1 MPELHELGALE
12 LVRLVRARDISR
24 RQVLESHLDRIDAV
38 NDLVNAVVERV
49 DREAALSAA
58 DAADRDHE
66 ARSALPLDGVPVS
79 IKDHFDVEGMLHTE
93 GVARFSERRSPGNSA
108 VVQRWLDAGGF
119 VVGKCNQP
127 DFQIRWNTV
136 NDLYGATRNPR
147 DTSLTAGGSSGGDA
161 AAVASGMAALGLGAD
176 YGGSIRVPA
185 SFCGV
190 FGLRPS
196 AGRVPEFQVL
206 DPEKGG
212 VTLDLMNSPGP
223 FARTLDDLW
232 AAFVVL
238 AGPDPRDPSSLP
250 VAPPEPVPSRQ
261 GNTVLRM
268 ARETGAVVEP
278 EIERELD
285 RVCAAL
291 EAAGYRVVEGGIPNA
306 ARAPELWAELV
317 GNELLHSA
325 LPDWHGLIAE
335 SNLQHIETMFG
346 LFDFGDSLSAWSRS
360 IVERRQTAQATAQ
373 LMEEHPLIVAPVAG
387 MATPAL
393 DFDQYLDLEAT
404 RDLFDHMRDV
414 VWVNLLSLPSLA
426 LPNGIQLV
434 ARRFHEAEAVAAAA
448 AIVEAL
454 EPVAIAEPR
463 SAEAP
468 TPERGEDHE

>member
-1 MPELHELGALE
+1 MPELYELAALE
-12 LVRLVRARDISR
+12 LVRLVRARDVSR
-24 RQVLESHLDRIDAV
+24 RQVLEAHLDRVDAV
-38 NDLVNAVVERV
+38 NDLVNAVVEPV
-49 DREAALSAA
+49 DRDAALSAA
-58 DAADRDHE
+58 EAADRGHE
-66 ARSALPLDGVPVS
+66 ARAAQPLDGVPVS
-79 IKDHFDVEGMLHTE
+79 IKDHFDVAGMRHTE
-93 GVARFSERRSPGNSA
+93 GVRTMADRRSPGHSA
-108 VVQRWLDAGGF
+108 VVQRLLDAGAF

-196 AGRVPEFQVL
+196 AGRVPHVQAL

-212 VTLDLMNSPGP
+212 MTLDLMNSPGP

-232 AAFVVL
+232 AAFLAL
-238 AGPDPRDPSSLP
+238 AGPDPRDPTSLP
-250 VAPPEPVPSRQ
+250 VALPEPVPSGQ
-261 GNTVLRM
+261 PTTVLRM
-268 ARETGAVVEP
+268 SGETGAIVEP
-278 EIERELD
+278 EVERELD
-285 RVCAAL
+285 LVCGAL

-325 LPDWHGLIAE
+325 RPSWEGLIAE
-335 SNLQHIETMFG
+335 SNRQHIEAMFG
-346 LFDFGDSLSAWSRS
+346 IFDLGDSLSAWTHS
-360 IVERRQTAQATAQ
+360 IVERRGTAQATAE

-387 MATPAL
+387 MKAPSL
-393 DFDQYLDLEAT
+393 DFDQYLDLDAT

-414 VWVNLLSLPSLA
+414 VWVNLLSLPSIA

-434 ARRFHEAEAVAAAA
+434 ARRFREAEAAAA
-448 AIVEAL
+448 AAAVVGAL
-454 EPVAIAEPR
+454 EPVTIAEPR
-463 SAEAP
+463 PAEAP
-468 TPERGEDHE
+468 A

>member
-58 DAADRDHE
+58 DAADGDHE

-79 IKDHFDVEGMLHTE
+79 IKDHFDVGGMLHTE

-108 VVQRWLDAGGF
+108 VVQRLLDAGGF

-185 SFCGV
+185 SFCNI

-196 AGRVPEFQVL
+196 AGRVPYVQAL
-206 DPEKGG
+206 DAEKGG
-212 VTLDLMNSPGP
+212 ITLDLMNSPGP
-223 FARTLDDLW
+223 VARTLDDLW
-232 AAFVVL
+232 AAFLAL
-238 AGPDPRDPSSLP
+238 AGPDPRDPASLP
-250 VAPPEPVPSRQ
+250 VPLPEPVLRRQ
-261 GNTVLRM
+261 PVSVLRM
-268 ARETGAVVEP
+268 TRETGATIEP

-285 RVCAAL
+285 VVCAAL
-291 EAAGYRVVEGGIPNA
+291 EAAGYHVVEGGIPNA

-325 LPDWHGLIAE
+325 LPSWHGVISD
-335 SNLQHIETMFG
+335 SNRQHIETMFG
-346 LFDFGDSLSAWSRS
+346 LFDFGDSLSAWTRS
-360 IVERRQTAQATAQ
+360 IVERRGTAQATAQ
-373 LMEEHPLIVAPVAG
+373 LMEEHALIVAPVAG
-387 MATPAL
+387 MKAPPL
-393 DFDQYLDLEAT
+393 DFDQYLDREAT
-404 RDLFDHMRDV
+404 RQLFDRMRDV
-414 VWVNLLSLPSLA
+414 VWVNLLGLPSLA

-434 ARRFHEAEAVAAAA
+434 ARRFHEAEAAAAA
-448 AIVEAL
+448 AAVVDAL
-454 EPVAIAEPR
+454 APVVIAEPS

-468 TPERGEDHE
+468 TPERGEDRE

>member
-12 LVRLVRARDISR
+12 LVRLVRAREVSR
-24 RQVLESHLDRIDAV
+24 CQVLEAHLDRIDAV
-38 NDLVNAVVERV
+38 DGLVNAVVEQV

-58 DAADRDHE
+58 EAADREHE
-66 ARSALPLDGVPVS
+66 ARAALPLDGVPVS
-79 IKDHFDVEGMLHTE
+79 IKDHFDVEGMRHTE
-93 GVARFSERRSPGNSA
+93 GVRGLADRRSPGNSA
-108 VVQRWLDAGGF
+108 VVQRLLDAGAF

-196 AGRVPEFQVL
+196 AGRVPHVQAL

-212 VTLDLMNSPGP
+212 MTLDLMNSPGP

-232 AAFVVL
+232 AAFVAL
-238 AGPDPRDPSSLP
+238 AGPDPRDPTSLP
-250 VAPPEPVPSRQ
+250 IAPPERVLTRQ
-261 GNTVLRM
+261 PASVLRM
-268 ARETGAVVEP
+268 AQETGAIVEP
-278 EIERELD
+278 EVERELD
-285 RVCAAL
+285 LVCAAL

-325 LPDWHGLIAE
+325 LPSWDGLIAD
-335 SNLQHIETMFG
+335 SNRQHIEAMFS
-346 LFDFGDSLSAWSRS
+346 LFDLGDSLSAWTRA
-360 IVERRQTAQATAQ
+360 IVERRGTAQATAR
-373 LMEEHPLIVAPVAG
+373 LMEEHALIVAPVAG
-387 MATPAL
+387 MKAPPL
-393 DFDQYLDLEAT
+393 DFDQYLDLDAT

-414 VWVNLLSLPSLA
+414 VWVNLLSLPSIA

-434 ARRFHEAEAVAAAA
+434 ARRFHESEAAAA
-448 AIVEAL
+448 AAAVAGAL
-454 EPVAIAEPR
+454 GPVAIAEPR
-463 SAEAP
+463 AAEAP
-468 TPERGEDHE
+468 A